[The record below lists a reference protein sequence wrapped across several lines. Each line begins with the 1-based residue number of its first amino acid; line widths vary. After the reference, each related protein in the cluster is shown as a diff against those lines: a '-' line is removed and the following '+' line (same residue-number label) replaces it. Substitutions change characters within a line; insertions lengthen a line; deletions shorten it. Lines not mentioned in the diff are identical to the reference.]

1 MADSNRC
8 QAVGHVGENQELSE
22 FALDLS
28 PCVAPL
34 FHLISFVSI
43 KYSVG
48 GAGVLRHVFMDMCL
62 FKEAPCF
69 RKS

>member
-28 PCVAPL
+28 TCVAPL
-34 FHLISFVSI
+34 FHLISFVSV
-43 KYSVG
+43 KYTGVG
-48 GAGVLRHVFMDMCL
+48 GGGVLRYVFVGMCHPGVQRSTL
-62 FKEAPCF
+62 F
-69 RKS
+69 